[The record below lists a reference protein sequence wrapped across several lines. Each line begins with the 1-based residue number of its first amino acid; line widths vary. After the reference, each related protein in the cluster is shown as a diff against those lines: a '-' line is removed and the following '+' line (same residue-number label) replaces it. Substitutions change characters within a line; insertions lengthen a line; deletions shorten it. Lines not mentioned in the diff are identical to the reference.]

1 MQLWKKNYL
10 AAYVLFLVILNLSLL
25 LLSTM
30 GFKNDLET
38 RMDDVIKRQQQ
49 LAYTV
54 EGLIGAE
61 GGEDKLIYL
70 GQGYYRNRIYINVSR
85 GERTIVN
92 HLPEGVGIAGNADIV
107 TYKGERHA
115 AVMGQTGTGEDDCHV
130 VYMENI
136 QDLYRGDRK
145 SVV

>member
-10 AAYVLFLVILNLSLL
+10 VAYVLFLVILNLSLL

-70 GQGYYRNRIYINVSR
+70 GQGYYRNRIYINVR
-85 GERTIVN
+85 
-92 HLPEGVGIAGNADIV
+92 
-107 TYKGERHA
+107 
-115 AVMGQTGTGEDDCHV
+115 AVIM
-130 VYMENI
+130 
-136 QDLYRGDRK
+136 K
-145 SVV
+145 PAS